1 MIYSFAPKSQGIYSL
16 KAPRRRSYVAQ
27 AEAYRQSQLMQ
38 LCQVKLRHTRCSV
51 SILCSFSAMNVDS
64 RPVGSAMREPAG
76 RAALPCA
83 AAPTTAASST
93 AAANVR
99 RRAMPLMNVVITA

>member
-1 MIYSFAPKSQGIYSL
+1 MYEFAPKSQDIYLL
-16 KAPRRRSYVAQ
+16 KAHRCCGAGR
-27 AEAYRQSQLMQ
+27 AYRQSQLMQ

-93 AAANVR
+93 AAANGR

>member
-1 MIYSFAPKSQGIYSL
+1 
-16 KAPRRRSYVAQ
+16 
-27 AEAYRQSQLMQ
+27 MQ
-38 LCQVKLRHTRCSV
+38 LSQPELRHTRCSM
-51 SILCSFSAMNVDS
+51 SIFNFSSFSAMDVDS
-64 RPVGSAMREPAG
+64 LPVGSAMREPAG

-99 RRAMPLMNVVITA
+99 RQAMPLMNVWIAA

>member
-1 MIYSFAPKSQGIYSL
+1 MYEFAPKSQDIYPL
-16 KAPRRRSYVAQ
+16 KAPQRCGAGR
-27 AEAYRQSQLMQ
+27 AYRQSQLMQ
-38 LCQVKLRHTRCSV
+38 LCQIKLRQTKCSM
-51 SILCSFSAMNVDS
+51 SILCSFSASNVDS

-93 AAANVR
+93 AAASVR
-99 RRAMPLMNVVITA
+99 RRAMPLMNVVNSA